1 MNMHMPFTAD
11 RTLLPRALIK
21 RPRKTY
27 RAPYTFKLGQLIS
40 FAGLT
45 WTVVH
50 RSPTTNG
57 HQLYNIVRFGDVRPL
72 RVVLG
77 SALEA
82 APGDPAEADR
92 LYKSYL
98 ATLPKHRRGL
108 KDQIPV
114 A

>member
-1 MNMHMPFTAD
+1 MNMHIPFAAD

-21 RPRKTY
+21 RPRRTY
-27 RAPYTFKLGQLIS
+27 TARYTFSIGQLVI

-77 SALEA
+77 RALEA
-82 APGDPAEADR
+82 APGDPAEAER
-92 LYKSYL
+92 LYNLYL
-98 ATLPKHRRGL
+98 AGLRKQRRDL